1 MIERSAESSGRN
13 SGGSGAPA
21 TSLTRRS
28 LPHDLEAERAVLG
41 TLLLAL
47 GNLNEVFERLEG
59 SSFFLERHGLIYQS
73 LVDVYAELGG
83 VDLVLLRDRL
93 ERDGNLAEAGGMEYL
108 IELTETVT
116 TSANA
121 VYYADIVVE
130 RALLRSVIE
139 ACVGIVDIGYE
150 SGIDAQHL
158 VDQAEQ
164 RIFDISHGQNRRDD
178 VVPLSEA
185 IKDTFDL
192 IDHWAKGESTGLP
205 TGYTDLDKLTNG
217 LQKSEL
223 VVVAGRPSMGKT
235 TISMN
240 IAQHA
245 ALQNKKAVGVFSLE
259 VDSRQMAMNL
269 LCGTA
274 RVESQGLRGN
284 TLGARDWERLTAA
297 ASMLSEASIFIDDSP
312 NLNTMTIR
320 AKARRLKAQHDI
332 DLIVID
338 YLQLLELGSG
348 RTESRQQEI
357 SAISRSLKAM
367 ARELSIP
374 VLTISQLSRAAEQR
388 EDHRPRMSDL
398 RESGAIEQDAD
409 MILLIYRD
417 EYYHPDREE
426 AKGKAEV
433 IVAKNRNGP
442 VGRVDLAFIGEYMRF
457 ENLAQYSDEF

>member
-1 MIERSAESSGRN
+1 MIERVTKPS
-13 SGGSGAPA
+13 P
-21 TSLTRRS
+21 TRRS

-47 GNLNEVFERLEG
+47 GNLNEVFERL
-59 SSFFLERHGLIYQS
+59 SPPDFFLERHALIYEAIVNVHS
-73 LVDVYAELGG
+73 ELGG
-83 VDLVLLRDRL
+83 VDIILLRDRL
-93 ERDGNLAEAGGMEYL
+93 EKDSHLNEAGGMEYL
-108 IELTETVT
+108 VELTETVT

-121 VYYADIVVE
+121 IYYADIVGE
-130 RALLRSVIE
+130 RALLRHLIE
-139 ACVGIVDIGYE
+139 TCVEIVDSSYE
-150 SGIDAQHL
+150 SGLEAQQL

-164 RIFDISHGQNRRDD
+164 RIFDVSRTRGRSDD

-192 IDHWAKGESTGLP
+192 IDHWAKGESTGLS
-205 TGYTDLDKLTNG
+205 TGYNDLDRLTNG
-217 LQKSEL
+217 LQKAEL
-223 VVVAGRPSMGKT
+223 IVVAGRPSMGKT

-240 IAQHA
+240 IAQHV
-245 ALQNKKAVGVFSLE
+245 ALQSKKAVGVFSLE

-284 TLGARDWERLTAA
+284 TLGSRDWERLTAA
-297 ASMLSEASIFIDDSP
+297 AGMLSEASIFIDDSA

-374 VLTISQLSRAAEQR
+374 VLTISQLSRAVEQR

-417 EYYHPDREE
+417 EYYHPEKEE
-426 AKGKAEV
+426 SKGKAEV

-442 VGRVDLAFIGEYMRF
+442 VGKVDLAFIGEYMRF
-457 ENLAQYSDEF
+457 ENLAHYADTDDF